1 MAERVTFRRL
11 SWAGIEARYASWRLL
26 VDPLETTEPLAD
38 FLGPPKRPL
47 APVDIDQST
56 WALVTHLH
64 ADHCDRILLA
74 RIAANQTLC
83 HQPIAETLRA
93 DGVTAAAVEQWRTQR
108 AGGFCVTA
116 VPSADWRGDD
126 QVAWLI
132 EVGGV
137 RAIHCGDTIWHGR
150 WHEIAARV
158 GPVDLAF
165 LPINGVLVRL
175 DGYTP
180 TEVPATLT
188 PEQAVEAAAVLQAR
202 TACAIHHGLFDNPP
216 HYREQPAAEARFL
229 AAGRHRGVATAAP
242 DDGDVVVW

>member
-11 SWAGIEARYASWRLL
+11 SWAGIEARSGSWRLL
-26 VDPLETTEPLAD
+26 VDPLETTEPLAG

-47 APVDIDQST
+47 VPVDVDRST
-56 WALVTHLH
+56 CALVTHLH
-64 ADHCDRILLA
+64 PDHRDRLLLA
-74 RIAANQTLC
+74 RIAAGQTLC
-83 HQPIAETLRA
+83 HRPIADALRA
-93 DGVTAAAVEQWRTQR
+93 DGVEAAPVELWRPQQ
-108 AGGFCVTA
+108 AGPFRVTA

-132 EVGGV
+132 EVAGL

-150 WHEIAARV
+150 WYEIAARV

-188 PEQAVEAAAVLQAR
+188 PEQAVEAAVVLRAR
-202 TACAIHHGLFDNPP
+202 RACAIHHGLFDNPP
-216 HYREQPAAEARFL
+216 RYREQPSAVARFL
-229 AAGRHRGVATAAP
+229 AAGKRRGIAAAAP
-242 DDGDVVVW
+242 VDGDLVVG